1 MKSKEKN
8 KFTMEKDDFID
19 FLSSATPVE
28 VSNLIANKGKPMK
41 LNKGTIFF
49 DKDNDNKKGDK
60 A

>member
-1 MKSKEKN
+1 
-8 KFTMEKDDFID
+8 MEKDDFID

-41 LNKGTIFF
+41 LIEGMIFF